1 MKQPRPPDELVDAL
15 QDRIHP
21 ASGRLIAASPVMAP
35 ARARPDALRDMLG
48 DLADEA
54 PILLPDDVP
63 ELTDPAERCWWIA
76 MRLAEGTWRTRDL
89 ATIAQRWGV
98 TERYAR
104 NYASTAGMFLRLQTN
119 DVDKLAKAAHL
130 RIERR
135 ARVSDDERVQ
145 QRADEIILTL
155 TGHLKGGA
163 EQASMTTAER
173 EAAIIDSIAN
183 PDDDMERLLR
193 EAFSRGSDRLRGL
206 IAEFGGVVTEGEA
219 K

>member
-1 MKQPRPPDELVDAL
+1 MTNLS
-15 QDRIHP
+15 I
-21 ASGRLIAASPVMAP
+21 AP

-54 PILLPDDVP
+54 PVLLPDDVP

-98 TERYAR
+98 TEKYAR
-104 NYASTAGMFLRLQTN
+104 NYATTAGMFLRLQTN

-135 ARVSDDERVQ
+135 ARVSGDERVQ

-163 EQASMTTAER
+163 EQASMTTSER

-183 PDDDMERLLR
+183 PDDGMERLLR

-206 IAEFGGVVTEGEA
+206 IAEFGGTVTTGEER
-219 K
+219 